1 MYIKKNIFKKLKS
14 PEQSE
19 LYRKT
24 RNAREIN
31 TCLCIY
37 NIYIQP
43 QTNREKKI
51 RGKKQIVTLVI
62 WKEIIV
68 TTVGRKSSFKLQK
81 KGIKI

>member
-43 QTNREKKI
+43 QTNREKKNQREETNSDI
-51 RGKKQIVTLVI
+51 SDMERDYSYYCWQEKQ
-62 WKEIIV
+62 
-68 TTVGRKSSFKLQK
+68 F
-81 KGIKI
+81 